1 MLAAKKLT
9 LFVVLC
15 LLAIPRACLGQTPQ
29 VLFITAA
36 DAPGGEWPTVRD
48 LCDLYGLTC
57 DRRSPEQVATEAGS
71 STAEKQTTLAAIV
84 AASVLERGAS
94 QSRAAALWQSL
105 GAAHIPVLIISTR
118 PVMLSVPDPNGSNAL
133 ADVRFVHLEKKLS
146 SWRTTPANRDVMR
159 ELTAVSATVRHNT
172 QSHVVAIGSAGPGHR
187 IMPLMLIQ
195 PADGASYPVY
205 CEIKGMDGPVFC
217 AGFSHP
223 VQEGEFVFDPEK
235 DGNLISVI
243 PILTFLRFAGGPYC
257 WHRDADYANLTID
270 DPWLTEPYGFLS
282 YQGLL
287 AQMQKAHF
295 HTTIAFIPWNYD
307 RSSDKVVAIFRE
319 HPEYYSLCVHGN
331 NHDHWEFYKYHT
343 IAVDPLPA
351 RPLPVQEANIRQGL
365 ARMEKFR
372 QLTGLDF
379 DQVMVFPQ
387 YIAPLETFN
396 LLKKYNFLI
405 TSNATNIPLDLEPPP
420 DPVFH
425 LTSITDYY
433 ENFASIMRYSPGDRP
448 QAAIALDLFL
458 DNPVL
463 FFEHHSL
470 FRRGMS
476 AFNKTAEMVNTL
488 QPDTKWTGLGNVARH
503 SHLQRSRPDGNRDVR
518 AFCRSIDLVND
529 EQRGLTCFV
538 EKAETSS
545 VPIRR
550 VLVNGAP
557 HAYDISSGQLRL
569 AVELAPHQSCRIDI
583 EYEDQFQ
590 AAQVDIAR
598 NDAHLNRIRALS
610 DFRDC
615 TLMRNAVT
623 RSVVGFYYGSMLY
636 RLGPMGAAA
645 VCGIVALM
653 GAVGARKLRKWAG
666 QRTSQVKIQPTSH
679 GAGVIHAKPELERT
693 ANRP

>member
-1 MLAAKKLT
+1 MLATRKLA
-9 LFVVLC
+9 LFSVLC
-15 LLAIPRACLGQTPQ
+15 LLAGPYACLGQARQ

-36 DAPGGEWPTVRD
+36 DPPGVEWPTIHD

-57 DRRSPEQVATEAGS
+57 DWRSPQQAAEMIS
-71 STAEKQTTLAAIV
+71 SVTNGQATLAAIV
-84 AASVLERGAS
+84 DASVLEPATARS
-94 QSRAAALWQSL
+94 QATALWKSLRAAR
-105 GAAHIPVLIISTR
+105 IPVLILSTGPAR
-118 PVMLSVPDPNGSNAL
+118 LSIPDPNGSGAL
-133 ADVRFVHLEKKLS
+133 ADVPFVRLEKKLS
-146 SWRTTPANRDVMR
+146 SWHTTQAGGDVMR
-159 ELTAVSATVRHNT
+159 ELTAVSGTIRHNG
-172 QSHVVAIGSAGPGHR
+172 QSSAVAISPAGLGRSIAPF
-187 IMPLMLIQ
+187 MLVRS
-195 PADGASYPVY
+195 ADGTSYPVY
-205 CEIKGMDGPVFC
+205 GRIEGTSSPVFC

-223 VQEGEFVFDPEK
+223 VQEGGYVFDPEK
-235 DGNLISVI
+235 DANLISVI

-270 DPWLTEPYGFLS
+270 DPWLTEPYGFLN
-282 YQGLL
+282 YHDLL
-287 AQMQKAHF
+287 TQMQKARF

-307 RSSDKVVAIFRE
+307 RSSDQVVAIFRE
-319 HPEYYSLCVHGN
+319 HPECYSLCIHGN

-351 RPLPVQEANIRQGL
+351 KPLPVQEANIRQAL

-372 QLTGLDF
+372 QLTGLNF

-387 YIAPLETFN
+387 YIAPLETFG
-396 LLKKYNFLI
+396 LLKSYNFLI

-425 LTSITDYY
+425 LMSITDYY
-433 ENFASIMRYSPGDRP
+433 ENFPSIMRYSPGDRS

-476 AFNKTAEMVNTL
+476 AFNRTAEIVNTL
-488 QPDTKWTGLGNVARH
+488 QPDTRWASLGDMARH
-503 SHLQRSRPDGNRDVR
+503 SHLQRSRPDGNHDVR

-550 VLVNGAP
+550 VLVDGAP
-557 HAYDISSGQLRL
+557 HGYAISDGQLRL

-583 EYEDQFQ
+583 EYEDHFQ
-590 AAQVDIAR
+590 PAQVDIAR
-598 NDAHLNRIRALS
+598 NDPHLNRIRALS
-610 DFRDC
+610 DLRDC
-615 TLMRNAVT
+615 TLMRNVVT
-623 RSVVGFYYGSMLY
+623 RSVVGFYYASMLY
-636 RLGPMGAAA
+636 RLGPKGAVA
-645 VCGIVALM
+645 VCGVVAVV
-653 GAVGARKLRKWAG
+653 GAVGARRLRKWAG
-666 QRTSQVKIQPTSH
+666 RRTSRVKIQPTSH
-679 GAGVIHAKPELERT
+679 RLGAIHAKPELGQTPNRT
-693 ANRP
+693 